1 MTNITT
7 ANSSRVKPGRADR
20 IAREGGRAV
29 GTNLEDTASE
39 SDSKAGGIFFTN
51 ASDVFTN

>member
-1 MTNITT
+1 MMNITT
-7 ANSSRVKPGRADR
+7 ASSSRVKPGKVHR

-29 GTNLEDTASE
+29 GTNLDDAASE

-51 ASDVFTN
+51 AFDVLTN